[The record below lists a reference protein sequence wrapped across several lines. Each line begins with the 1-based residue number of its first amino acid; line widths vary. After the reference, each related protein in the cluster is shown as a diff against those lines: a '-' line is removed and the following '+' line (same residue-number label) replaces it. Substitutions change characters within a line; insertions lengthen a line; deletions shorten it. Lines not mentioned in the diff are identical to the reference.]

1 MRMRLSAFNGLC
13 LVALLGLVL
22 TFQLSA
28 QNKKTKP
35 PKMSNV
41 QGSVQT
47 LDRAK
52 MTITIRSGSVQKD
65 VIYSA
70 DTKFLYGHSNDSKP
84 GSIDQVKDNF
94 YISCGGTYE
103 TGKVQLMAKEC
114 VYREKK

>member
-1 MRMRLSAFNGLC
+1 MRMRLSAFSGLC
-13 LVALLGLVL
+13 VVVLLGLVMA
-22 TFQLSA
+22 FQLSA
-28 QNKKTKP
+28 QNKKAKP

-47 LDRAK
+47 LDKAK

-70 DTKFLYGHSNDSKP
+70 DTRFLYGHSKDSKP

-103 TGKVQLMAKEC
+103 AGKVQLMAKEC
-114 VYREKK
+114 AYREKK